1 MDHLTGVN
9 AQPVGGLVN
18 RRGECSTWNIGS
30 YIQGTW
36 RPSAVQHLR
45 LGDHLSE
52 CSLWNIGMTCTNV
65 PRGTLERQF
74 SQRVPRGTFNRI
86 DLNTLGVQHRPKAWW
101 STWAKRLATFSTMFH
116 VEHYYDCNPSPAMW

>member
-30 YIQGTW
+30 YIKEHDVPRQCSISG
-36 RPSAVQHLR
+36 

-52 CSLWNIGMTCTNV
+52 CFLWNIGMTCTNV
-65 PRGTLERQF
+65 PYGTLERQF
-74 SQRVPRGTFNRI
+74 SQSVPRGTFNRI
-86 DLNTLGVQHRPKAWW
+86 DLNTLGVQHHPKAW
-101 STWAKRLATFSTMFH
+101 
-116 VEHYYDCNPSPAMW
+116 